1 METVVQ
7 WLCPQSIELDL
18 DVPDRWEAL
27 REVSAMIERLRR
39 LSAPP
44 IFRALW
50 RREMAASTGV
60 GNGFAIPHARIAGI
74 VEPITAYVRTK
85 SPLEFA
91 APDGKRVSELFV
103 ILVPADGDNEKHL
116 QLLALVAEVFSNREF
131 RARLTAAMDP
141 QDVHAAF
148 SQRIRE
154 RQRDANESP
163 GATIEDA
170 SDGRSCN
177 ATPTLGCCRF
187 LGRLVK
193 ADDGTDGS
201 LWESNCRAG
210 ARPSGTR

>member
-1 METVVQ
+1 METVTQ

-18 DVPDRWEAL
+18 DVPNGWEAL
-27 REVSAMIERLRR
+27 REVSAMIERSRH

-85 SPLEFA
+85 SALEFA

-116 QLLALVAEVFSNREF
+116 QLLALVAEAFSNTGF
-131 RARLTAAMDP
+131 RTRLAAAADP
-141 QDVHAAF
+141 QDVQLAF
-148 SQRIRE
+148 SRWIGE
-154 RQRDANESP
+154 RQRDADEAP
-163 GATIEDA
+163 GAAIEDA
-170 SDGRSCN
+170 SNGRVRN
-177 ATPTLGCCRF
+177 TTQMRGCCRS

-193 ADDGTDGS
+193 ANDGTEGS
-201 LWESNCRAG
+201 LWEGDYRSG
-210 ARPSGTR
+210 ARPSRTP

>member
-18 DVPDRWEAL
+18 DAPNRWEAL
-27 REVSAMIERLRR
+27 RGVSAMIERSRR

-74 VEPITAYVRTK
+74 VEPITAYVRTR
-85 SPLEFA
+85 SALEFA

-116 QLLALVAEVFSNREF
+116 QLLALVAEAFSNTGL
-131 RARLTAAMDP
+131 RAQLAAAVEP
-141 QDVHAAF
+141 QDVQSAF
-148 SQRIRE
+148 SRWIGE
-154 RQRDANESP
+154 RPRDADEAP
-163 GATIEDA
+163 GAAIEDA
-170 SDGRSCN
+170 SNGRVRDT
-177 ATPTLGCCRF
+177 TPMLGCCRF

-193 ADDGTDGS
+193 ADDGADGS
-201 LWESNCRAG
+201 LWESNYRAG